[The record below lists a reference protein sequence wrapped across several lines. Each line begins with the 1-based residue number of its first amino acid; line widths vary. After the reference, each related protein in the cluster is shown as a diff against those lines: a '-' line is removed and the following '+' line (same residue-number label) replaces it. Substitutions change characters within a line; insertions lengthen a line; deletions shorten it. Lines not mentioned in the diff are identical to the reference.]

1 MGTLQKLVE
10 TLQQRGSLPQRLL
23 DKEVQVGLHQL
34 EAMLKLGVDGDG
46 GGVYQWS
53 KQQLDFGL
61 ALVDAVLC
69 ASCDLISDGGEKEV
83 VEKIY
88 RLTVQICL
96 QGLETSVLNLP
107 GGMTGLVEPEECR
120 IPKLK
125 RSNSGVFHSEVCS
138 PLQTVPSGYLLEC
151 SFVCVALEGFCF
163 LIC

>member
-10 TLQQRGSLPQRLL
+10 TLEQRGSLPQRLL

-69 ASCDLISDGGEKEV
+69 ASCDLIS
-83 VEKIY
+83 
-88 RLTVQICL
+88 
-96 QGLETSVLNLP
+96 GL
-107 GGMTGLVEPEECR
+107 
-120 IPKLK
+120 
-125 RSNSGVFHSEVCS
+125 
-138 PLQTVPSGYLLEC
+138 
-151 SFVCVALEGFCF
+151 FVCLFVSRCVVLGFGILLYADVAIGTEASLSVNY
-163 LIC
+163 LQP

>member
-1 MGTLQKLVE
+1 MYVE
-10 TLQQRGSLPQRLL
+10 LGSY
-23 DKEVQVGLHQL
+23 
-34 EAMLKLGVDGDG
+34 A
-46 GGVYQWS
+46 
-53 KQQLDFGL
+53 
-61 ALVDAVLC
+61 
-69 ASCDLISDGGEKEV
+69 DGGEKEV
-83 VEKIY
+83 VEQIY

-151 SFVCVALEGFCF
+151 SFVCVALDGFCF
-163 LIC
+163 LIF

>member
-10 TLQQRGSLPQRLL
+10 TLEQRGSLPQRLL

-69 ASCDLISDGGEKEV
+69 ASCDLISGLFV
-83 VEKIY
+83 
-88 RLTVQICL
+88 CL
-96 QGLETSVLNLP
+96 
-107 GGMTGLVEPEECR
+107 
-120 IPKLK
+120 
-125 RSNSGVFHSEVCS
+125 
-138 PLQTVPSGYLLEC
+138 
-151 SFVCVALEGFCF
+151 FVCVSLCGSGFRNFIVC
-163 LIC
+163 

>member
-69 ASCDLISDGGEKEV
+69 ASCDLISG
-83 VEKIY
+83 
-88 RLTVQICL
+88 LFCL
-96 QGLETSVLNLP
+96 
-107 GGMTGLVEPEECR
+107 
-120 IPKLK
+120 
-125 RSNSGVFHSEVCS
+125 
-138 PLQTVPSGYLLEC
+138 
-151 SFVCVALEGFCF
+151 FVCLCLAVWFWVSEFCCMLMLQSELGPLF
-163 LIC
+163 L

>member
-69 ASCDLISDGGEKEV
+69 ASCDLISG
-83 VEKIY
+83 
-88 RLTVQICL
+88 LFCL
-96 QGLETSVLNLP
+96 
-107 GGMTGLVEPEECR
+107 
-120 IPKLK
+120 
-125 RSNSGVFHSEVCS
+125 
-138 PLQTVPSGYLLEC
+138 
-151 SFVCVALEGFCF
+151 FVCVSLCGSGFRNFVVC
-163 LIC
+163 